1 MINKNHKEEIMNE
14 LSTDLNV
21 ITAEINSFK
30 QIAGQSIWEIG
41 RRLNYVKEHDL
52 AHGQF
57 IEWINSIGFD
67 RTEAYRFMKVANEL
81 PNVETLQHLGTT
93 ALYLITQIPE
103 EEREKEHTTSKG
115 ETKTVDEMTVREL
128 QELKKQLK
136 EKDKQI
142 KNLSNVASD
151 LDEQLS
157 QERMKKQ
164 QTKEKIVEKIVEKIP
179 DDYEQLKSSDN
190 DKAIKINDLTRE
202 NDLLKQKI
210 KHRNDIELAE
220 EKQALLQEK
229 QLERIQREADI
240 DVYKLIINI
249 NKFVEAQANYQN
261 DNQIISTAT
270 KDAKDKLLQ
279 AIERTEKMFNQMK
292 REIGGEVTWVIN

>member
-1 MINKNHKEEIMNE
+1 MNE

-52 AHGQF
+52 VHGQF
-57 IEWINSIGFD
+57 IEWVNSIGFD

-81 PNVETLQHLGTT
+81 PNVDTWQHLGSR
-93 ALYLITQIPE
+93 ALFLIATLPE
-103 EEREKEHTTSKG
+103 EERDKQHTTSKG

-190 DKAIKINDLTRE
+190 DKTIKINDLTRE

-210 KHRNDIELAE
+210 KRRNDIELAE

-270 KDAKDKLLQ
+270 KDAKDKLLK

-292 REIGGEVTWVIN
+292 KEIGGEVTWVIN

>member
-1 MINKNHKEEIMNE
+1 MNE
-14 LSTDLNV
+14 LSTDLTT

-52 AHGQF
+52 VHGQF
-57 IEWINSIGFD
+57 IEWVNSIGFD

-81 PNVETLQHLGTT
+81 PNVDTWQHLGSR
-93 ALYLITQIPE
+93 ALFLIATLPE
-103 EEREKEHTTSKG
+103 EERQKEHTTSKG
-115 ETKTVDEMTVREL
+115 ETKTVNEMTVREL

-190 DKAIKINDLTRE
+190 DKTVKINDLTRE

-210 KHRNDIELAE
+210 KRRNDIELAE
-220 EKQALLQEK
+220 EKQAMLQEK

-240 DVYKLIINI
+240 DVYKLILNI
-249 NKFVEAQANYQN
+249 NKFVESQATYQN
-261 DNQIISTAT
+261 DNQIIATAT
-270 KDAKDKLLQ
+270 KDAKNKLLK
-279 AIERTEKMFNQMK
+279 AIERTEKMFK
-292 REIGGEVTWVIN
+292 EFKKEIGGEVTWVIN

>member
-1 MINKNHKEEIMNE
+1 MNE

-57 IEWINSIGFD
+57 MEWLKTIGFEQ
-67 RTEAYRFMKVANEL
+67 TEANRFMKVANEL
-81 PNVETLQHLGTT
+81 PNSATLHNLGST
-93 ALYLITQIPE
+93 ALYLIATLPE

-179 DDYEQLKSSDN
+179 DDYEQLKSSEN
-190 DKAIKINDLTRE
+190 DKTIKINDLTRE

-210 KHRNDIELAE
+210 KRRNDIELAE
-220 EKQALLQEK
+220 EKQAMLQEK

-240 DVYKLIINI
+240 DVYKLILNI

-261 DNQIISTAT
+261 DNQIISMAT
-270 KDAKDKLLQ
+270 KDAKDKLLK
-279 AIERTEKMFNQMK
+279 AIERTEKMFNEFK
-292 REIGGEVTWVIN
+292 KEIGGEVTWVIN

>member
-1 MINKNHKEEIMNE
+1 MNE

-103 EEREKEHTTSKG
+103 EERDKQHTTSKG

-136 EKDKQI
+136 EKEKQI
-142 KNLSNVASD
+142 QNLADVASD
-151 LDEQLS
+151 LDEKLS
-157 QERMKKQ
+157 QERLNK
-164 QTKEKIVEKIVEKIP
+164 KEKIVEKIIEKIP
-179 DDYEQLKSSDN
+179 DDYEQLKLSDN
-190 DKAIKINDLTRE
+190 DKTIKINDLTRE

-210 KHRNDIELAE
+210 KRRNDIELAE

-229 QLERIQREADI
+229 QLERIKRDADI
-240 DVYKLIINI
+240 DIYQLIINI
-249 NKFVEAQANYQN
+249 NRFVEAQANYQN
-261 DNQIISTAT
+261 DSQIIATASQE
-270 KDAKDKLLQ
+270 AKDKLLK
-279 AIERTEKMFNQMK
+279 AIERTEKMFNEMK
-292 REIGGEVTWVIN
+292 KEIGGEVTWIIN

>member
-52 AHGQF
+52 VHGQF
-57 IEWINSIGFD
+57 IEWVNSIGFD

-136 EKDKQI
+136 EKEKQI
-142 KNLSNVASD
+142 QNLSDVASD
-151 LDEQLS
+151 LDEKLS
-157 QERMKKQ
+157 QERLNK
-164 QTKEKIVEKIVEKIP
+164 KEKIVEKIIEKIP

-190 DKAIKINDLTRE
+190 DKTIKINDLTRE

-210 KHRNDIELAE
+210 KRRNDIELAE

-292 REIGGEVTWVIN
+292 KEIGGEVTWVIN

>member
-103 EEREKEHTTSKG
+103 EERQKEHTTSKG

-136 EKDKQI
+136 EKEKQI
-142 KNLSNVASD
+142 QNLSDVASD
-151 LDEQLS
+151 LDEKLS
-157 QERMKKQ
+157 QERLNK
-164 QTKEKIVEKIVEKIP
+164 KEKIVEKVIEKIP

-190 DKAIKINDLTRE
+190 DKTIKINDLTRE

-210 KHRNDIELAE
+210 KRRNDIELAE

>member
-1 MINKNHKEEIMNE
+1 MNE

-41 RRLNYVKEHDL
+41 RRLSYVKEHDL

-57 IEWINSIGFD
+57 MEWLKTIGFEQ
-67 RTEAYRFMKVANEL
+67 TEANRFMKVANEL
-81 PNVETLQHLGTT
+81 PNSATLHNLGST
-93 ALYLITQIPE
+93 ALYLIATLPE
-103 EEREKEHTTSKG
+103 EERDKQHTTSKG

-136 EKDKQI
+136 EKEKQI
-142 KNLSNVASD
+142 QNLSDVASD
-151 LDEQLS
+151 LDEKLS
-157 QERMKKQ
+157 QERLNK
-164 QTKEKIVEKIVEKIP
+164 KEKIVEKIIEKIP

-190 DKAIKINDLTRE
+190 DKTIKINDLTRE

-210 KHRNDIELAE
+210 KRRNDIELAE

-292 REIGGEVTWVIN
+292 KEIGGEVTWVIN

>member
-1 MINKNHKEEIMNE
+1 MNE

-52 AHGQF
+52 AHGEF
-57 IEWINSIGFD
+57 MKWLNSIGFEQ
-67 RTEAYRFMKVANEL
+67 TEANRFMKVANEL
-81 PNVETLQHLGTT
+81 PNSATLHNLGST
-93 ALYLITQIPE
+93 ALYLIATLPE
-103 EEREKEHTTSKG
+103 EEREKEHTTSNG

-151 LDEQLS
+151 LDEKLS
-157 QERMKKQ
+157 QERLNR
-164 QTKEKIVEKIVEKIP
+164 KEKIVEKVIEKIP

-190 DKAIKINDLTRE
+190 DKTIKINDLTRE

-210 KHRNDIELAE
+210 KRRNDIELAE

-270 KDAKDKLLQ
+270 KDAKDKLLK

-292 REIGGEVTWVIN
+292 KEIGGEVTWIIN

>member
-1 MINKNHKEEIMNE
+1 MNE

-52 AHGQF
+52 AHGEF
-57 IEWINSIGFD
+57 MKWLNSIGFEQ
-67 RTEAYRFMKVANEL
+67 TEANRFMKVANEL
-81 PNVETLQHLGTT
+81 PNSATLHNLGST
-93 ALYLITQIPE
+93 ALYLIATLPE
-103 EEREKEHTTSKG
+103 EERQKEHTTSKG

-190 DKAIKINDLTRE
+190 DKTIKINDLTRE

-210 KHRNDIELAE
+210 KRRNDIELAE

-292 REIGGEVTWVIN
+292 KEIGGEVTWVIN

>member
-1 MINKNHKEEIMNE
+1 MNE

-81 PNVETLQHLGTT
+81 PNVDTWQHLGSR
-93 ALYLITQIPE
+93 ALFLIATLPE
-103 EEREKEHTTSKG
+103 EERDKQHTTSKG

-164 QTKEKIVEKIVEKIP
+164 QTKEKIVEKIIEKIP

-190 DKAIKINDLTRE
+190 DKTIKINDLTRE

-210 KHRNDIELAE
+210 KRRNDIELTE
-220 EKQALLQEK
+220 EKQAMLQEK

-292 REIGGEVTWVIN
+292 KEIGGEVTWVIN

>member
-1 MINKNHKEEIMNE
+1 MNE

-52 AHGQF
+52 AHGEF
-57 IEWINSIGFD
+57 MKWLNSIGFEQ
-67 RTEAYRFMKVANEL
+67 TEANRFMKVANEL
-81 PNVETLQHLGTT
+81 PNSATLHNLGST
-93 ALYLITQIPE
+93 ALYLIATLPE

-157 QERMKKQ
+157 QERLNR
-164 QTKEKIVEKIVEKIP
+164 KEKIVEKVIEKIP

-190 DKAIKINDLTRE
+190 DKTIKINDLTRE

-210 KHRNDIELAE
+210 KRRNDIELAE

-240 DVYKLIINI
+240 DIYKLIINI

-261 DNQIISTAT
+261 DNQIIATAT
-270 KDAKDKLLQ
+270 KDAKDKLLK
-279 AIERTEKMFNQMK
+279 AIERTEKMFNEFK
-292 REIGGEVTWVIN
+292 KEIGGEVTWVIN

>member
-1 MINKNHKEEIMNE
+1 MNE

-57 IEWINSIGFD
+57 MEWLKTIGFEQ
-67 RTEAYRFMKVANEL
+67 TEANRFMRVAKEL
-81 PNVETLQHLGTT
+81 PNSATLHNLGST
-93 ALYLITQIPE
+93 ALYLIATLPE
-103 EEREKEHTTSKG
+103 EERDKQHTTFKG

-136 EKDKQI
+136 EKEKQI
-142 KNLSNVASD
+142 QNLSDVASD
-151 LDEQLS
+151 LDEKLS
-157 QERMKKQ
+157 QERLNK
-164 QTKEKIVEKIVEKIP
+164 KEKIVEKIIEKIP

-190 DKAIKINDLTRE
+190 DKTIKINDLTRE

-210 KHRNDIELAE
+210 KRRNDIELAE

-249 NKFVEAQANYQN
+249 NKFVESQATYQN
-261 DNQIISTAT
+261 DSQIIATAT
-270 KDAKDKLLQ
+270 KDAKDKLLK
-279 AIERTEKMFNQMK
+279 AIERTEKMFNEIK
-292 REIGGEVTWVIN
+292 KEIGGEVTWVIN

>member
-1 MINKNHKEEIMNE
+1 MNE
-14 LSTDLNV
+14 LSTDINV

-52 AHGQF
+52 AHGEF
-57 IEWINSIGFD
+57 MKWLDSIGFEH
-67 RTEAYRFMKVANEL
+67 TEAKRFMKVAKEL
-81 PNVETLQHLGTT
+81 PNSDTWHHLGNR
-93 ALYLITQIPE
+93 ALYLIATLPE

-136 EKDKQI
+136 EKEKQI
-142 KNLSNVASD
+142 QNLSDVASD
-151 LDEQLS
+151 LDEKLS
-157 QERMKKQ
+157 QERLNK
-164 QTKEKIVEKIVEKIP
+164 KEKIVEKVIEKIP

-190 DKAIKINDLTRE
+190 DKTIKINDLTRE

-210 KHRNDIELAE
+210 KRRNDIELAE

-292 REIGGEVTWVIN
+292 KEIGGEVTWVIN

>member
-1 MINKNHKEEIMNE
+1 MNE

-52 AHGQF
+52 VHGQF
-57 IEWINSIGFD
+57 IEWVNSIGFD

-81 PNVETLQHLGTT
+81 PNVDTWQHLGSR
-93 ALYLITQIPE
+93 ALFLIATLPE

-164 QTKEKIVEKIVEKIP
+164 QTKEKIVEKVIEKIP

-190 DKAIKINDLTRE
+190 DKTIKINDLTRE

-210 KHRNDIELAE
+210 KRRNDIELAE
-220 EKQALLQEK
+220 EEQALLQEK

-240 DVYKLIINI
+240 DVYKLILNI
-249 NKFVEAQANYQN
+249 NKFVETQATYQN
-261 DNQIISTAT
+261 DNQIIATAT
-270 KDAKDKLLQ
+270 KDAKDKLLK
-279 AIERTEKMFNQMK
+279 AIERSEKMFNEFK
-292 REIGGEVTWVIN
+292 KEIGGEVTWVIN

>member
-1 MINKNHKEEIMNE
+1 MNE

-57 IEWINSIGFD
+57 MEWLKTIGFEQ
-67 RTEAYRFMKVANEL
+67 TEANRFMKVANEL
-81 PNVETLQHLGTT
+81 PNSATLHNLGST
-93 ALYLITQIPE
+93 ALYLIATLPE
-103 EEREKEHTTSKG
+103 EERDKQHTTSKG

-164 QTKEKIVEKIVEKIP
+164 QTKERIVEKIIEKIP

-190 DKAIKINDLTRE
+190 DKTIKINDLTRE

-210 KHRNDIELAE
+210 KRRNDIELAE
-220 EKQALLQEK
+220 EKQAMLQEK

-240 DVYKLIINI
+240 DVYKLILNI
-249 NKFVEAQANYQN
+249 NKFVEAQATYQN
-261 DNQIISTAT
+261 DNQIIATAT
-270 KDAKDKLLQ
+270 KDAKDKLLK
-279 AIERTEKMFNQMK
+279 AIERTEKMFK
-292 REIGGEVTWVIN
+292 EFKKEIGGEVTWVIN

>member
-1 MINKNHKEEIMNE
+1 MNE
-14 LSTDLNV
+14 LSTDLNT

-81 PNVETLQHLGTT
+81 PNVDTWQHLGNR
-93 ALYLITQIPE
+93 ALFLIATLPE

-136 EKDKQI
+136 EKEKQL
-142 KNLSNVASD
+142 KNLSDVASD

-164 QTKEKIVEKIVEKIP
+164 QTKEKIVEKVIEKIP

-190 DKAIKINDLTRE
+190 DKTIKINDLTRE

-210 KHRNDIELAE
+210 KRWNDIELAE

-292 REIGGEVTWVIN
+292 KEIGGEVTWVIN

>member
-1 MINKNHKEEIMNE
+1 MNE

-57 IEWINSIGFD
+57 IEWLNSIGFD
-67 RTEAYRFMKVANEL
+67 RTEAYRFMKVATEL

-142 KNLSNVASD
+142 KNLSDVASD
-151 LDEQLS
+151 LDEKLS
-157 QERMKKQ
+157 QERLNR
-164 QTKEKIVEKIVEKIP
+164 KEKIVEKVIEKIP

-190 DKAIKINDLTRE
+190 DKTIKINDLTRE

-210 KHRNDIELAE
+210 KRRNDIELAE

-229 QLERIQREADI
+229 QLERIKRDADI
-240 DVYKLIINI
+240 DIYQLIINI
-249 NKFVEAQANYQN
+249 NRFVEAQANYQN
-261 DNQIISTAT
+261 DSQIIATASQE
-270 KDAKDKLLQ
+270 AKDKLLK
-279 AIERTEKMFNQMK
+279 AIERTEKMFNEMK
-292 REIGGEVTWVIN
+292 KEIGGEVTWIIN

>member
-1 MINKNHKEEIMNE
+1 MNE
-14 LSTDLNV
+14 LSTDLNI

-57 IEWINSIGFD
+57 MEWLKTIGFEQ
-67 RTEAYRFMKVANEL
+67 TEANRFMKVANEL
-81 PNVETLQHLGTT
+81 PNSATLHNLGST
-93 ALYLITQIPE
+93 ALYLIATLPE
-103 EEREKEHTTSKG
+103 EERDKQHTTSKG

-136 EKDKQI
+136 EKEKQI
-142 KNLSNVASD
+142 QNLSDVASD
-151 LDEQLS
+151 LDEKLS
-157 QERMKKQ
+157 QERLNK
-164 QTKEKIVEKIVEKIP
+164 KEKIVEKIIEKIP

-190 DKAIKINDLTRE
+190 DKTIKINDLTRE

-210 KHRNDIELAE
+210 KRRNDIELAE

-292 REIGGEVTWVIN
+292 KEIGGEVTWVIN

>member
-1 MINKNHKEEIMNE
+1 MNE

-57 IEWINSIGFD
+57 MEWLNSIGFEQ
-67 RTEAYRFMKVANEL
+67 TEANRFMKVANEL
-81 PNVETLQHLGTT
+81 PNSATLHNLGST
-93 ALYLITQIPE
+93 ALYLIATLPE

-164 QTKEKIVEKIVEKIP
+164 QTKEKIVEKVIEKIP

-190 DKAIKINDLTRE
+190 DKTIKINDLTRE

-210 KHRNDIELAE
+210 KRRNDIELAE

-292 REIGGEVTWVIN
+292 KEIGGEVTWVIN

>member
-1 MINKNHKEEIMNE
+1 MNE

-57 IEWINSIGFD
+57 MEWLKTIGFEQ
-67 RTEAYRFMKVANEL
+67 TEANRFMKVANEL
-81 PNVETLQHLGTT
+81 PNSATLHNLGST
-93 ALYLITQIPE
+93 ALYLIATLPE

-142 KNLSNVASD
+142 KNLSDVASD
-151 LDEQLS
+151 LDEKLS
-157 QERMKKQ
+157 QERLNK
-164 QTKEKIVEKIVEKIP
+164 KEKIVEKIIEKIP
-179 DDYEQLKSSDN
+179 DDYEQLKSSEN
-190 DKAIKINDLTRE
+190 DKTIKINDLTRE

-210 KHRNDIELAE
+210 KRRNDIELAE

-229 QLERIQREADI
+229 QL
-240 DVYKLIINI
+240 
-249 NKFVEAQANYQN
+249 
-261 DNQIISTAT
+261 
-270 KDAKDKLLQ
+270 
-279 AIERTEKMFNQMK
+279 
-292 REIGGEVTWVIN
+292 

>member
-1 MINKNHKEEIMNE
+1 MNE

-41 RRLNYVKEHDL
+41 RRLNYVKEYDL
-52 AHGQF
+52 AHGEF
-57 IEWINSIGFD
+57 MKWLDSIGFEH
-67 RTEAYRFMKVANEL
+67 TEAKRFMKVAKEL
-81 PNVETLQHLGTT
+81 PNSDTWHHLGNR
-93 ALYLITQIPE
+93 ALYLIATLPE

-136 EKDKQI
+136 EKEKQI
-142 KNLSNVASD
+142 QNLSDVASD
-151 LDEQLS
+151 LDEKLS
-157 QERMKKQ
+157 QERLNK
-164 QTKEKIVEKIVEKIP
+164 KEKIVEKVIEKIP

-190 DKAIKINDLTRE
+190 DKTIKINDLTRE

-210 KHRNDIELAE
+210 KRRNDIELAE

-292 REIGGEVTWVIN
+292 KEIGGEVTWVIN

>member
-1 MINKNHKEEIMNE
+1 MANE

-103 EEREKEHTTSKG
+103 EERDKQHTTFKG

-164 QTKEKIVEKIVEKIP
+164 QTKEKIVEKVIEKIP

-190 DKAIKINDLTRE
+190 DKTIKINDLTRE

-210 KHRNDIELAE
+210 KRRNDIELAE

-292 REIGGEVTWVIN
+292 KEIGGEVTWVIN

>member
-1 MINKNHKEEIMNE
+1 MNE
-14 LSTDLNV
+14 LSTDLTT

-81 PNVETLQHLGTT
+81 PNVDTWQHLGNR
-93 ALYLITQIPE
+93 ALFLIATLPE
-103 EEREKEHTTSKG
+103 EERQKEHTTSKG
-115 ETKTVDEMTVREL
+115 ETKTVNEMTVREL

-190 DKAIKINDLTRE
+190 DKTIKINDLTRE

-210 KHRNDIELAE
+210 KRRNDIELAE

-249 NKFVEAQANYQN
+249 NKFIEAQANYQN

-292 REIGGEVTWVIN
+292 KEIGGEVTWVIN

>member
-1 MINKNHKEEIMNE
+1 MNE

-52 AHGQF
+52 AHGEF
-57 IEWINSIGFD
+57 MKWLNSIGFEQ
-67 RTEAYRFMKVANEL
+67 TEANRFMKVANEL
-81 PNVETLQHLGTT
+81 PNSATLHNLGST
-93 ALYLITQIPE
+93 ALYLIATLPE
-103 EEREKEHTTSKG
+103 EERDKQHTTSKG

-136 EKDKQI
+136 EKEKQI
-142 KNLSNVASD
+142 QNLSDVASD
-151 LDEQLS
+151 LDEKLS
-157 QERMKKQ
+157 QERLNK
-164 QTKEKIVEKIVEKIP
+164 KEKIVEKIIEKIP

-190 DKAIKINDLTRE
+190 DKTIKINDLTRE

-210 KHRNDIELAE
+210 KRRNDIELAE

>member
-1 MINKNHKEEIMNE
+1 MNE

-52 AHGQF
+52 AHGEF
-57 IEWINSIGFD
+57 MKWLNSIGFEQ
-67 RTEAYRFMKVANEL
+67 TEANRFMKVANEL
-81 PNVETLQHLGTT
+81 PNSATLHNLGST
-93 ALYLITQIPE
+93 ALYLIATLPE

-151 LDEQLS
+151 LDEKLS
-157 QERMKKQ
+157 RERLNR
-164 QTKEKIVEKIVEKIP
+164 KEKIVEKVIEKIP

-190 DKAIKINDLTRE
+190 DKTVKINDLTRE

-210 KHRNDIELAE
+210 KRRNDIELAE

>member
-1 MINKNHKEEIMNE
+1 MNE

-52 AHGQF
+52 VHGQF
-57 IEWINSIGFD
+57 IEWVNSIGFD

-81 PNVETLQHLGTT
+81 PNVDNWQHLSSR
-93 ALYLITQIPE
+93 AIYLIATLPE
-103 EEREKEHTTSKG
+103 EEKQEQVKRVENG
-115 ETKTVDEMTVREL
+115 ETIKIKEL
-128 QELKKQLK
+128 ETLKKQLK
-136 EKDKQI
+136 EKEKQI
-142 KNLSNVASD
+142 QNLSDVASD
-151 LDEQLS
+151 LDEKLS
-157 QERMKKQ
+157 QERLNK
-164 QTKEKIVEKIVEKIP
+164 KEKIVEKIIEKIP

-190 DKAIKINDLTRE
+190 DKTIKINDLTRE

-210 KHRNDIELAE
+210 KRRNDIELAE

-292 REIGGEVTWVIN
+292 KEIGGEVTWVIN

>member
-1 MINKNHKEEIMNE
+1 MNE

-52 AHGQF
+52 AHGEF
-57 IEWINSIGFD
+57 MKWLNSIGFEQ
-67 RTEAYRFMKVANEL
+67 TEANRFMKVANEL
-81 PNVETLQHLGTT
+81 PNSATLHNLGST
-93 ALYLITQIPE
+93 ALYLIATLPE
-103 EEREKEHTTSKG
+103 EERQKEHTTSKG

-136 EKDKQI
+136 EKEKQL
-142 KNLSNVASD
+142 KNLSDVASD

-164 QTKEKIVEKIVEKIP
+164 QVKEKIVEKIVEKIP

-190 DKAIKINDLTRE
+190 DKTIKINDLTRE

-210 KHRNDIELAE
+210 KRRNDIELAE
-220 EKQALLQEK
+220 EKQAMLQEK

-261 DNQIISTAT
+261 DNQIIATAT
-270 KDAKDKLLQ
+270 KDAKDKLLK

-292 REIGGEVTWVIN
+292 KEIGGEVTWVIN

>member
-1 MINKNHKEEIMNE
+1 MNE
-14 LSTDLNV
+14 LSTDLTT

-52 AHGQF
+52 AHGEF
-57 IEWINSIGFD
+57 MKWLDSMGFEH
-67 RTEAYRFMKVANEL
+67 TEAKRFMKVAKEL
-81 PNVETLQHLGTT
+81 PNSATLHHLGTT

-103 EEREKEHTTSKG
+103 EERQKEHTTTKG

-136 EKDKQI
+136 EKEKQI
-142 KNLSNVASD
+142 QNLADVASD
-151 LDEQLS
+151 LDEKLS
-157 QERMKKQ
+157 QERLNK
-164 QTKEKIVEKIVEKIP
+164 KEKIVEKIIEKIP

-190 DKAIKINDLTRE
+190 DKTIKINDLTRE

-210 KHRNDIELAE
+210 KRRNDIELAE
-220 EKQALLQEK
+220 EKQAMLQEK

-240 DVYKLIINI
+240 DVYKLILNI
-249 NKFVEAQANYQN
+249 NKFVEAQATYQN
-261 DNQIISTAT
+261 DNQIITTAT
-270 KDAKDKLLQ
+270 KDAKDKLLK
-279 AIERTEKMFNQMK
+279 AIERTEKMFNEFK
-292 REIGGEVTWVIN
+292 KEIGGEVTWVIN

>member
-1 MINKNHKEEIMNE
+1 MNE

-52 AHGQF
+52 AHGEF
-57 IEWINSIGFD
+57 MKWLNSIGFEQ
-67 RTEAYRFMKVANEL
+67 TEANRFMKVANEL
-81 PNVETLQHLGTT
+81 PNSATLHNLGST
-93 ALYLITQIPE
+93 ALYLIATLPE
-103 EEREKEHTTSKG
+103 EERQKEHTTSKG

-142 KNLSNVASD
+142 ANLADVASD
-151 LDEQLS
+151 LDEKLS
-157 QERMKKQ
+157 RERLNK
-164 QTKEKIVEKIVEKIP
+164 KEKIVEKVIEKIP
-179 DDYEQLKSSDN
+179 DDYERLKSSDN
-190 DKAIKINDLTRE
+190 DKTIKINDLTRE

-210 KHRNDIELAE
+210 KRRNDIELTE
-220 EKQALLQEK
+220 EKRAMLQEK
-229 QLERIQREADI
+229 QLERIRREADI

>member
-1 MINKNHKEEIMNE
+1 MNE
-14 LSTDLNV
+14 LSTDLTT

-81 PNVETLQHLGTT
+81 PNVDTWQHLGNR
-93 ALYLITQIPE
+93 ALFLIATLPE
-103 EEREKEHTTSKG
+103 EEREKEHTTSNG

-190 DKAIKINDLTRE
+190 DKTTKINDLTRE

-210 KHRNDIELAE
+210 KRRNDIELAE

-292 REIGGEVTWVIN
+292 REIG

>member
-1 MINKNHKEEIMNE
+1 MNE

-57 IEWINSIGFD
+57 MEWYQSIGLDKNFVSKSM
-67 RTEAYRFMKVANEL
+67 TIAKKL
-81 PNVETLQHLGTT
+81 PNFQTLGNLSNE
-93 ALYLITQIPE
+93 AIYLIATLPE

-136 EKDKQI
+136 EKEKQI
-142 KNLSNVASD
+142 QNLADVASD
-151 LDEQLS
+151 LDEKLS
-157 QERMKKQ
+157 QERLNK
-164 QTKEKIVEKIVEKIP
+164 KEKIVEKIIEKIP

-190 DKAIKINDLTRE
+190 DKTIKINDLTRE

-210 KHRNDIELAE
+210 KRRNDIELAE

-229 QLERIQREADI
+229 QL
-240 DVYKLIINI
+240 
-249 NKFVEAQANYQN
+249 
-261 DNQIISTAT
+261 
-270 KDAKDKLLQ
+270 
-279 AIERTEKMFNQMK
+279 
-292 REIGGEVTWVIN
+292 

>member
-1 MINKNHKEEIMNE
+1 MNE

-57 IEWINSIGFD
+57 IEWVNSIGFD

-81 PNVETLQHLGTT
+81 PNVDTWQHLGSR
-93 ALYLITQIPE
+93 ALFLIATLPE
-103 EEREKEHTTSKG
+103 EERQKEHTTSKG

-136 EKDKQI
+136 EKEKQI
-142 KNLSNVASD
+142 QNLADVASD
-151 LDEQLS
+151 LDEKLS
-157 QERMKKQ
+157 QERLNK
-164 QTKEKIVEKIVEKIP
+164 KEKIVEKIIEKIP
-179 DDYEQLKSSDN
+179 DDYEQLKSSEN
-190 DKAIKINDLTRE
+190 DKTIKINDLTRE

-210 KHRNDIELAE
+210 KRRNDIELAE

-229 QLERIQREADI
+229 QLERIQRESDI
-240 DVYKLIINI
+240 DVYKLILNI
-249 NKFVEAQANYQN
+249 NKFVESQATYQN
-261 DNQIISTAT
+261 DNQIIATAT
-270 KDAKDKLLQ
+270 KDAKDKLLK
-279 AIERTEKMFNQMK
+279 AIERTEKMFNEFK
-292 REIGGEVTWVIN
+292 KEIGGEVTWVIN

>member
-1 MINKNHKEEIMNE
+1 MNE

-57 IEWINSIGFD
+57 MEWLKTIGFEQ
-67 RTEAYRFMKVANEL
+67 TEANRFMKVANEL
-81 PNVETLQHLGTT
+81 PNSATLHNLGST
-93 ALYLITQIPE
+93 ALYLIATLPE

-136 EKDKQI
+136 EKEKQI
-142 KNLSNVASD
+142 QTLADVASD
-151 LDEQLS
+151 LDEKLS
-157 QERMKKQ
+157 RERLNR
-164 QTKEKIVEKIVEKIP
+164 KEKIVEKVIEKIP

-190 DKAIKINDLTRE
+190 DKTIKINDLTRE

-210 KHRNDIELAE
+210 KRRNDIELAE
-220 EKQALLQEK
+220 EKQAMLQEK

-240 DVYKLIINI
+240 DVYKLILNI

-261 DNQIISTAT
+261 DNQIISMAT
-270 KDAKDKLLQ
+270 KDAKDKLLK
-279 AIERTEKMFNQMK
+279 AIERTEKMFNEFK
-292 REIGGEVTWVIN
+292 KEIGGEVTWVIN

>member
-1 MINKNHKEEIMNE
+1 MNE

-52 AHGQF
+52 VHGQF
-57 IEWINSIGFD
+57 IEWVNSIGFD

-81 PNVETLQHLGTT
+81 PNVDTLQHLGTT

-103 EEREKEHTTSKG
+103 EERDKQHTTSKG

-179 DDYEQLKSSDN
+179 DDYEQLKSSEN
-190 DKAIKINDLTRE
+190 DKTIKINDLTRE

-210 KHRNDIELAE
+210 KRRNDIELAE
-220 EKQALLQEK
+220 EKQAMLQEK

>member
-1 MINKNHKEEIMNE
+1 MNE

-81 PNVETLQHLGTT
+81 PNVDTWQHLGSR
-93 ALYLITQIPE
+93 ALFLIATLPE
-103 EEREKEHTTSKG
+103 EERQKEHTTSKG

-136 EKDKQI
+136 EKEKQI
-142 KNLSNVASD
+142 QNLADVASD
-151 LDEQLS
+151 LDEKLS
-157 QERMKKQ
+157 QERLNK
-164 QTKEKIVEKIVEKIP
+164 KEKIVEKVIEKIP

-190 DKAIKINDLTRE
+190 DKTIKINDLTRE

-210 KHRNDIELAE
+210 KRRNDIELAE

-249 NKFVEAQANYQN
+249 NKFVEAQATYQN
-261 DNQIISTAT
+261 DSQIIATAT
-270 KDAKDKLLQ
+270 KDAKDKLLK
-279 AIERTEKMFNQMK
+279 AIERTEKMFK
-292 REIGGEVTWVIN
+292 EFKKEIGGEVTWVIN

>member
-1 MINKNHKEEIMNE
+1 MNE
-14 LSTDLNV
+14 LSTDLTT

-81 PNVETLQHLGTT
+81 PNVDTWQHLGSR
-93 ALYLITQIPE
+93 ALFLIATLPE
-103 EEREKEHTTSKG
+103 EERDKQHTTFKG

-151 LDEQLS
+151 LDEKLS

-164 QTKEKIVEKIVEKIP
+164 QTKEKIVEKVIEKIP

-190 DKAIKINDLTRE
+190 DKTIKINDLTRE

-210 KHRNDIELAE
+210 KRRNDIELAE
-220 EKQALLQEK
+220 EKQAILQEK

-292 REIGGEVTWVIN
+292 KEIGGEVTWVIN

>member
-1 MINKNHKEEIMNE
+1 MNE

-81 PNVETLQHLGTT
+81 PNVDTWQHLGNR
-93 ALYLITQIPE
+93 ALFLIATLPE

-164 QTKEKIVEKIVEKIP
+164 QTKEKIVEKVIEKIP
-179 DDYEQLKSSDN
+179 DDYEKLKSSDN
-190 DKAIKINDLTRE
+190 DKTIKINDLTRE

-210 KHRNDIELAE
+210 KRRNDIELAE

-292 REIGGEVTWVIN
+292 KEIGGEVTWVIN

>member
-1 MINKNHKEEIMNE
+1 MNE

-103 EEREKEHTTSKG
+103 EERQKEHTTSKG

-142 KNLSNVASD
+142 ANLADVASD
-151 LDEQLS
+151 LDEKLS
-157 QERMKKQ
+157 QERLNK
-164 QTKEKIVEKIVEKIP
+164 KEKIVEKIIEKIP
-179 DDYEQLKSSDN
+179 DDYEQLKLSDN
-190 DKAIKINDLTRE
+190 DKTIKINDLTRE

-210 KHRNDIELAE
+210 KRRNDIELAE

-229 QLERIQREADI
+229 QLERIKRDADI
-240 DVYKLIINI
+240 DIYQLIINI
-249 NKFVEAQANYQN
+249 NRFVEAQANYQN
-261 DNQIISTAT
+261 DSQIIATASQE
-270 KDAKDKLLQ
+270 AKDKLLK
-279 AIERTEKMFNQMK
+279 AIERTEKMFNEMK
-292 REIGGEVTWVIN
+292 KEIGGEVTWIIN

>member
-1 MINKNHKEEIMNE
+1 MNE

-57 IEWINSIGFD
+57 MEWLKTIGFEQ
-67 RTEAYRFMKVANEL
+67 TEANRFMKVANEL
-81 PNVETLQHLGTT
+81 PNSATLHNLGST
-93 ALYLITQIPE
+93 ALYLIATLPE

-136 EKDKQI
+136 EKEKQI
-142 KNLSNVASD
+142 QNLADVASD
-151 LDEQLS
+151 LDEKLS
-157 QERMKKQ
+157 QERLNK
-164 QTKEKIVEKIVEKIP
+164 KEKIVEKIIEKIP

-190 DKAIKINDLTRE
+190 DKTIKINDLTRE

-210 KHRNDIELAE
+210 KRRNDIELAE

-229 QLERIQREADI
+229 QLERIQRESDI

-249 NKFVEAQANYQN
+249 NKFVEAQATYQN
-261 DNQIISTAT
+261 DNQIIATAT
-270 KDAKDKLLQ
+270 KDAKDKLLK
-279 AIERTEKMFNQMK
+279 AIERTEKMFNEFK
-292 REIGGEVTWVIN
+292 KEIGGEVTWVIN